1 MAKFRI
7 LLTVHCLL
15 ALWGLPVIV
24 WAASF
29 VSAPEVVRQGDFFQ
43 LLIPKQEFSYVAGNV
58 DGQMI
63 DFFELTRPPSFDEP
77 ISRGEFLEL
86 VFKNTDLLNDNVTA
100 LPQFTD
106 IKDSPYEEVIR
117 QAAVLGIVHGYPDGS
132 FRPYESISR
141 GQAAK
146 ILMNALNPEI
156 QEHHLSFA
164 DLPTDHVF
172 YPFLQRAIAA
182 GIFQGYPDKLIR
194 PDRFINFSESET
206 ILKRALDQA
215 ELRGMQPRSYY
226 QAFIGVPR
234 QELAGEKQIKLN
246 VRLKGGKILDLSKQ
260 VAVQGR
266 RFAVKSFDLAYD
278 KSQLFAKQLQDA
290 TWKMV
295 NDAKKKSSP
304 VSFRQGAFIQPVQG
318 IKTLGFGDLLYI
330 NGKYSGSHFGIDWAN
345 RQGTEVLAANA
356 GQVVLSDFTPSFG
369 NTIVIDHG
377 HNIFTMYLHL
387 FELKAQVGD
396 IVEKAQMIGLM
407 GTTGISTGPHL
418 HFTHFIDD
426 VIVDSDPWFQQEW
439 Q

>member
-15 ALWGLPVIV
+15 ALWGLPIKV

-29 VSAPEVVRQGDFFQ
+29 VSVPEVVRQGDFFQ
-43 LLIPKQEFSYVAGNV
+43 LLIPNRDFSYVAGNV

-86 VFKNTDLLNDNVTA
+86 LFKNADLFNANVTA

-117 QAAVLGIVHGYPDGS
+117 QAAVLDIVHGYQDGS
-132 FRPYESISR
+132 FRPYEPISR

-146 ILMNALNPEI
+146 ILVNALNPET
-156 QEHHLSFA
+156 QEHNLVFA

-182 GIFQGYPDKLIR
+182 GIFQGYSDKLIR
-194 PDRFINFSESET
+194 PDRLINFSEAET
-206 ILKRALDQA
+206 ILKRALHQD
-215 ELRGMQPRSYY
+215 ELITLQPRSYY

-234 QELAGEKQIKLN
+234 QESAGEKKIKLN
-246 VRLKGGKILDLSKQ
+246 VRLKGGKILDLFENIQ
-260 VAVQGR
+260 VQGR
-266 RFAVKSFDLAYD
+266 RFPVKSFDLAYD
-278 KSQLFAKQLQDA
+278 KSQLFAQKLQDA
-290 TWKMV
+290 TWQMV
-295 NDAKKKSSP
+295 NDAKKQSSL
-304 VSFRQGAFIQPVQG
+304 VSFRQGAFIQPVKG

-356 GQVVLSDFTPSFG
+356 GRVVLADFTPSFG

-387 FELKAQVGD
+387 FELKTQAGD
-396 IVEKAQMIGLM
+396 MVEKAQTIGLV

-418 HFTHFIDD
+418 HFTHFVDD